1 MSHAIV
7 IKCPPP
13 TNDCF
18 IVMPFAKEYDSL
30 YASIVQAITT
40 HQLHPHRLDI
50 TRPGVNFIEDI
61 VRATRSARL
70 VVAVC
75 SPEPDTGKPNPNVM
89 YELGMAHALGKPTI
103 ILTTDLEKLPADLR
117 THYAL
122 QYDPAGVGTAG
133 FIRYIKG
140 NIDDLFIRLAKEQI
154 NLLTDP
160 VYQDILVVP
169 QRKLML
175 LDKDFWVNFITIL
188 KFVKHIRAEI
198 LSIRTTHI
206 ANLHKAVNDIMEN
219 PSVWNSI
226 KSFNEAWE
234 NYHSSYQE
242 NMKSRVF
249 DPLPRSG
256 QRVEESFNVLCQL
269 IEQGSQEPVVK
280 AREFYKIINTL
291 LQEYLGAHES
301 ITNCLVG
308 DAFPLLPNKDAE
320 QTVYNQV
327 NNLYA
332 NTRKIIVQ
340 TDTLIVNL
348 IEMIQKIG
356 D

>member
-13 TNDCF
+13 ANNCF
-18 IVMPFAKEYDSL
+18 IVMPFASEYDSL
-30 YASIVQAITT
+30 YACIVQALVT
-40 HQLHPHRLDI
+40 HKLHPHRLDI
-50 TRPGVNFIEDI
+50 TQPGVNFVEDI
-61 VRATRSARL
+61 VKATRSARL

-75 SPEPDTGKPNPNVM
+75 SPEPATGKPNPNVM

-103 ILTTDLEKLPADLR
+103 ILTTDINNLPADLR
-117 THYAL
+117 SHYVL
-122 QYDPAGVGTAG
+122 EYNPAGMGSG
-133 FIRYIKG
+133 EFINNIKSK
-140 NIDDLFIRLAKEQI
+140 IDDLFFRLATENA

-160 VYQDILVVP
+160 VYHDILVVP
-169 QRKLML
+169 QKKLML
-175 LDKDFWVNFITIL
+175 LDNEFWRNFITIL

-269 IEQGSQEPVVK
+269 IEQDSQEPVIK

-308 DAFPLLPNKDAE
+308 DAFPLLRNKDAE